1 MTGSPIDFFFDP
13 ISPYGYLAS
22 TQIEA
27 LAARHGRAVDWRP
40 VLLSVTVLQ
49 IMGLKP
55 VPLTPLKGEYSRDD
69 KHRLASLLGVPL
81 VEHGLGGAVS
91 PIKSLRL
98 FMALKSRDPAL
109 AARYAQRLCTAHWAE
124 SQDIGDVGVLLRV
137 AESVGVAAA
146 EVHDAL
152 HDEAVKD
159 ALRTAVDDAVALG
172 VFGVP
177 TFRVDDQLIWG
188 VDRLWMLEHWLE
200 AGAWTPP
207 LAGAS
212 RRSGLTANALPCPGL
227 PDSKDG

>member
-1 MTGSPIDFFFDP
+1 MTGSPIEFFFDP

-27 LAARHGRAVDWRP
+27 LAERHGRTVDWRP

-55 VPLTPLKGEYSRDD
+55 VPLTPLKGDYSRDD

-98 FMALKSRDPAL
+98 FMALKARDPGL
-109 AARYAQRLCTAHWAE
+109 AAKYARRLCAAHWAE
-124 SQDIGDVGVLLRV
+124 GQDIGDVGVLVRV

-146 EVHDAL
+146 DVHDAL
-152 HDEAVKD
+152 HDEAVKE
-159 ALRTAVDDAVALG
+159 ALRSAVDDAVALG

-188 VDRLWMLEHWLE
+188 VDRLWMLEHWLTV
-200 AGAWTPP
+200 GAWTPRRANA
-207 LAGAS
+207 AGAAATMRPAS
-212 RRSGLTANALPCPGL
+212 PGHS
-227 PDSKDG
+227 DS

>member
-1 MTGSPIDFFFDP
+1 MTGSPIEFFFDP

-27 LAARHGRAVDWRP
+27 LAARHGRTVDWRP

-55 VPLTPLKGEYSRDD
+55 VPLTPLKGDYSRDD

-81 VEHGLGGAVS
+81 VEHGLGGSVS

-98 FMALKSRDPAL
+98 FMALKARDASL
-109 AARYAQRLCTAHWAE
+109 AARYARRLCAAHWAE
-124 SQDIGDVGVLLRV
+124 GQDIGDVGVLIRV
-137 AESVGVAAA
+137 AESVGVADAD
-146 EVHDAL
+146 VHDAL
-152 HDEAVKD
+152 HDEAVK
-159 ALRTAVDDAVALG
+159 ASLRAAVDDAVALG

-188 VDRLWMLEHWLE
+188 VARLWMLEHWLTV
-200 AGAWTPP
+200 GAWTPRGTD
-207 LAGAS
+207 AAD
-212 RRSGLTANALPCPGL
+212 TPGTTRPAAPGH
-227 PDSKDG
+227 PDS